1 MDDTSLTDFLD
12 EDGASEDSSPD
23 DGGEERTDAGQKDGN
38 ASGECLPDDSSSNDG
53 QRGDSPSS
61 DGQRNDSAPDAD
73 QSNDVAPVNPGDVEP
88 ATSTAA
94 WSPGSATCD
103 ACGARTD
110 WRYRDD
116 AGLVCP
122 DCTSWS

>member
-12 EDGASEDSSPD
+12 EDGAGEDSSPD
-23 DGGEERTDAGQKDGN
+23 DGGEERTDAGQKAGN
-38 ASGECLPDDSSSNDG
+38 ASDECRPDDSS
-53 QRGDSPSS
+53 
-61 DGQRNDSAPDAD
+61 
-73 QSNDVAPVNPGDVEP
+73 SNDVAPVNPGDVEP